1 MREESDFIDGPSG
14 KIAYRRIAGRGP
26 GLVWF
31 GGFKS
36 DMTGTKAE
44 HLSRWALENGRAFL
58 RFDYSGHGASDGRFE
73 DGTISAWLADAL
85 AAFDRLTT
93 GPQVLVG
100 SSMGGWIAA
109 LIALRRPARVAGAV
123 FIAPA
128 PDFTEAL
135 LWDQLTGPERD
146 QILTQGRLVEHS
158 PYSPEPSII
167 TRALIEDGRGHL
179 ILGGPIAITAPVR
192 IVQGMADPDVPW
204 RHAVAFAE
212 RLEAKDLDVTLI
224 KAGDHRL
231 SKPQELA
238 AIDNAIG
245 AVLGPGL

>member
-1 MREESDFIDGPSG
+1 MREECGFIDGPTG
-14 KIAYRRIAGRGP
+14 RIAFRRLEGAGP

-44 HLSRWALENGRAFL
+44 HLANWAAKAGRAFL

-73 DGTISAWLADAL
+73 NGTISSWLSDAL
-85 AAFDRLTT
+85 AAFDQLTD
-93 GPQVLVG
+93 GPQVLIG

-109 LIALRRPARVAGAV
+109 LLALRRPNDIVGTV

-128 PDFTEAL
+128 PDFTEVL
-135 LWDQLTGPERD
+135 LWEQLTGPERD
-146 QILTQGRLVEHS
+146 QVLTHGRLVEHS

-167 TRALIEDGRGHL
+167 TRALIEDGRKHL
-179 ILGGPIAITAPVR
+179 ILGRPIGIAAPVR
-192 IVQGMADPDVPW
+192 ILQGMADEDVPW
-204 RHAVAFAE
+204 RHALAFAE
-212 RLEAKDLDVTLI
+212 CLETDDLVVTLI

-231 SKPQELA
+231 SKPHELA
-238 AIDNAIG
+238 AIIAAIENLS
-245 AVLGPGL
+245 V

>member
-1 MREESDFIDGPSG
+1 MREETGFIDGPSG
-14 KIAYRRIAGRGP
+14 RIAYRRIAGARP

-44 HLSRWALENGRAFL
+44 HLARWSAENGRAFL

-85 AAFDRLTT
+85 AAFDRLTE
-93 GPQVLVG
+93 GRQIVVG

-109 LIALRRPARVAGAV
+109 LSALQRPDRIAGAV

-167 TRALIEDGRGHL
+167 TRDLIEDGRRHL
-179 ILGGPIAITAPVR
+179 ILGAPIEINAPVR
-192 IVQGMADPDVPW
+192 ILQGMADPDVPW
-204 RHAVAFAE
+204 RHALFFAE
-212 RLEAKDLDVTLI
+212 RLTTNDMEMTLI
-224 KAGDHRL
+224 KSGDHRL
-231 SKPQELA
+231 SKPHELA
-238 AIDNAIG
+238 AIVAAIQSIG
-245 AVLGPGL
+245 

>member
-1 MREESDFIDGPSG
+1 MAEETGFIDGPSG
-14 KIAYRRIAGRGP
+14 RIAYRRIAGQGP

-36 DMTGTKAE
+36 DMTGTKAG
-44 HLSRWALENGRAFL
+44 HLSAWAAGEDRAFL

-73 DGTISAWLADAL
+73 DGTISSWLADAL
-85 AAFDRLTT
+85 AAIDRLTE
-93 GPQVLVG
+93 GPQILIG

-109 LIALRRPARVAGAV
+109 LVALRRARRVAGAV

-146 QILTQGRLVEHS
+146 EILTRGRLVDHS
-158 PYSPEPSII
+158 PYDPEPSII
-167 TRALIEDGRGHL
+167 TRALIEDGRHHL
-179 ILGGPIAITAPVR
+179 ILGGPIAIGAPVR
-192 IVQGMADPDVPW
+192 ILQGMADEEVPW
-204 RHAVAFAE
+204 RHALLFAD
-212 RLEAKDLDVTLI
+212 RLQTDDLDVTLI

-231 SKPQELA
+231 SKPHELA
-238 AIDNAIG
+238 KIVEAIG
-245 AVLGPGL
+245 QVS